1 MRAASTRIG
10 LFFGSFNPIHIGH
23 LIIAQHMLEHT
34 DLEKVWFVVSP
45 HNPLKPRKTLA
56 KDADRLHM
64 VRLAID
70 DNPGF
75 HASNIEFSLPQPS
88 YTVDTLAYLQEKY
101 PEYQFHLIMGGDNLA
116 SLAKWK
122 NHEILLRDYPI
133 LAYRRPGHEGTA
145 FDNHP
150 SVRFFD
156 APQLNIS
163 ATFIREQIKEGKSI
177 RYLVP
182 DAVFEFLDGGR
193 LYRDHQ

>member
-1 MRAASTRIG
+1 MTAKATRIG

-23 LIIAQHMLEHT
+23 LIIAQHMLEHA
-34 DLEKVWFVVSP
+34 DLDKVWFVVSP
-45 HNPLKPRKTLA
+45 HNPHKPRKTLA
-56 KDADRLHM
+56 RDADRLHM

-75 HASNIEFSLPQPS
+75 HASNIEFSLPKPS
-88 YTVDTLAYLQEKY
+88 YTVDTLAYLRDQY
-101 PEYQFHLIMGGDNLA
+101 PEHAFSLIMGGDNLA

-122 NHEILLRDYPI
+122 NYEILLRDYT
-133 LAYRRPGHEGTA
+133 LLVYRRPGHEGTD
-145 FDNHP
+145 FDDHP

-163 ATFIREQIKEGKSI
+163 ATFIREQIREGKSI

-182 DAVFEFLDGGR
+182 DPVFEFLDGGR
-193 LYRDHQ
+193 LYRDLP